1 MDVTITDEVLFQ
13 LLNIILYIG
22 VIAIVYNY
30 LKNIHNMEIDRDII
44 KNKTRKNKFSQKKKI
59 ICYLG
64 LLISFILMARDDSS
78 SGVLA
83 DKIFKPIISDT
94 WTFYYAS
101 IITAVILYFS
111 IKGINEESEFNIIKT
126 PFDRFIAVV
135 VFMYGFSKI
144 WSLISMF

>member
-30 LKNIHNMEIDRDII
+30 LKNIHNIEIDRDII

-64 LLISFILMARDDSS
+64 LLISFILMEKDDSS